1 MSWYDKFLTEEGDWK
16 LDKEV
21 GEELLEKLK
30 VASPSIYDELIIEKC
45 KRLNA
50 VSRKHEKIKEVEAHY
65 PGSSA
70 PSINSVSKV
79 VNDEIQN
86 IDDSQIND
94 DALNPMKKDSAFS
107 KKENRGQI
115 AIKESC
121 GRADGE
127 SEKAKP
133 VADNCKIKLRKFDRF
148 HDLPVSDSA
157 YDENCET
164 VARLKPVDNGYDE
177 NKPALK
183 PIDNISKPKR
193 RGGQWGGF
201 ACTDD
206 SVKQLNSGIN
216 MVNSEVKKFK
226 HITSD
231 YDHGST
237 VSDSEYEALREKI
250 GEESTKIIN
259 GKTSEN
265 KKLVHK
271 LINSERK
278 AAHEFIENL
287 GESKEECI
295 EAAKQRDEKMV
306 LEGGDNLAKTQAIV
320 HASYENYYDNCNKNE
335 ERNKEIAEQCII
347 DAGDWKNSSLVLKFI
362 EDTVAEHANIVL
374 DVLSEYSGIL
384 NYANAL
390 DLIQEKAEDIINDL
404 PEEKQKIINDVCC
417 ASRGFAIR
425 AVGYCIDKGEAF
437 LHRGLLTSKSGYF
450 RLARIFCELVAS
462 KMCENFFGTSLKR
475 K

>member
-30 VASPSIYDELIIEKC
+30 VASPSIYDELIMEKC

-86 IDDSQIND
+86 IDDSQFND

-107 KKENRGQI
+107 KKENRGQT

-121 GRADGE
+121 GWADGE
-127 SEKAKP
+127 SKKAKP
-133 VADNCKIKLRKFDRF
+133 VADNCKIKLRKFD
-148 HDLPVSDSA
+148 HVHGLPVSDSA
-157 YDENCET
+157 
-164 VARLKPVDNGYDE
+164 YDE

-183 PIDNISKPKR
+183 PIDNISNPKR
-193 RGGQWGGF
+193 RGGEWGGF

-250 GEESTKIIN
+250 GEESTKIIKGN
-259 GKTSEN
+259 TSEN

-271 LINSERK
+271 LIDSERK

-287 GESKEECI
+287 EESKKDCI
-295 EAAKQRDEKMV
+295 EAAKRRDEKME
-306 LEGGDNLAKTQAIV
+306 LEGGASFAKTQALV
-320 HASYENYYDNCNKNE
+320 HARYEDYYNTCKKNE